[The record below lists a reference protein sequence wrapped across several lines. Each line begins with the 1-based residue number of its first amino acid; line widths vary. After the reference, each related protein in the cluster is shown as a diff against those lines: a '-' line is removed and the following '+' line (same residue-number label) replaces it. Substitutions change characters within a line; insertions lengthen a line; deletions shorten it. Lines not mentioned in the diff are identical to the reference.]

1 MYAVV
6 TTGGKQYRVEAGTE
20 LSVERLAA
28 DAGSSVTFDRVLL
41 VGDGDTVTVGTPTV
55 DGASVSGTVLGETR
69 GPKLVIFKF
78 KQKVKYRRTTGHRQ
92 HMTRVRIDEI
102 SAAGKTSKA
111 ERPTKTAAP
120 KAEASKAT
128 DTAEAIEAPKP
139 RRTRSTTAKTTTA
152 KTTTAKTTTA
162 KAAPTTKRTTA
173 RKAAAKPEASA
184 ADATPDAAPEA
195 DAPKPKRTRKPAA
208 SNATATPEPE
218 TEE

>member
-6 TTGGKQYRVEAGTE
+6 TTGGKQYRVEAGSE
-20 LSVERLAA
+20 LTIERLAA
-28 DAGSSVTFDRVLL
+28 DAGTSITFDRVLL
-41 VGDGDTVTVGTPTV
+41 VGDGETLMVGTPVV
-55 DGASVSGTVLGETR
+55 DGASVSATVLGEAL

-111 ERPTKTAAP
+111 ERPTKTTAP

-128 DTAEAIEAPKP
+128 ETAEATEAPKP
-139 RRTRSTTAKTTTA
+139 RRSRATTAKTTTA
-152 KTTTAKTTTA
+152 KTTTAE
-162 KAAPTTKRTTA
+162 AATTTKRTTA
-173 RKAAAKPEASA
+173 RKTAAKPEASA
-184 ADATPDAAPEA
+184 ADATPEAATEA

-208 SNATATPEPE
+208 SKAKATPEPE